1 MTAMGQRLQA
11 GETLYSAWFPRG
23 GDYAVFRAQLIDK
36 AGSGSPEI
44 VTTVYHKNKEDAGD
58 GSILQ
63 VGGGSTDVEIVL
75 TDGMGNGQIVSAD
88 TGNYSSEEA
97 PLKELVRLKFACTG
111 NWMRFQMLQPAWYNK
126 ARV

>member
-23 GDYAVFRAQLIDK
+23 GDYAVFRAQLIDL
-36 AGSGSPEI
+36 AGSGTPEI
-44 VTTVYHKNKEDAGD
+44 TVTFFHKNKEDAGD
-58 GSILQ
+58 GAELAPGGSPAEIELGSGVG
-63 VGGGSTDVEIVL
+63 VGGVVSLDL
-75 TDGMGNGQIVSAD
+75 GNVS
-88 TGNYSSEEA
+88 GNAA

-111 NWMRFQMLQPAWYNK
+111 NWIRFQMLQPAWYSK

>member
-11 GETLYSAWFPRG
+11 GETLYSAWFSRG

-58 GSILQ
+58 GSALQ
-63 VGGGSTDVEIVL
+63 SGGVSVEIDL
-75 TDGMGNGQIVSAD
+75 TSGLSDGAIVSAD
-88 TGNYSSEEA
+88 TGNYGGSSG

-111 NWMRFQMLQPAWYNK
+111 NWMRFQMLQPAWYSK

>member
-36 AGSGSPEI
+36 AGADSPEI
-44 VTTVYHKNKEDAGD
+44 TIKVFHKNKEDAGD
-58 GSILQ
+58 GSVLQ
-63 VGGGSTDVEIVL
+63 VGGSTDVEIDL
-75 TDGMGNGQIVSAD
+75 TDGLTDGTIVSAD
-88 TGNYSSEEA
+88 TGNFSSSEA

-111 NWMRFQMLQPAWYNK
+111 SWMRFQMLQPVWYNK